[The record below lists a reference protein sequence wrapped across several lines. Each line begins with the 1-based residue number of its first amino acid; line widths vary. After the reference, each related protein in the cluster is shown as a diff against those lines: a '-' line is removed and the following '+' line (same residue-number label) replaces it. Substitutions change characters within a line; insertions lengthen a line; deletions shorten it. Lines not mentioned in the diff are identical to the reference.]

1 MKKLQLGLYARIAL
15 SVTVLIA
22 LAMFV
27 LGFYLIS
34 DANRKFDRER
44 LQQVTATAKMLA
56 KGSRDAL
63 VSEDYEL
70 LEFWLQSALV
80 GDYYA
85 YAYYSRANGQI
96 LSHTDLSM
104 VAKKSE
110 ALGELKDAQTRKL
123 LYQGRPVM
131 EVVYP
136 ARLGSHHLAN
146 AHVAYFLDQ
155 DTFTD
160 TYNIN
165 KIVILVVVLLGGL
178 LIAILFIVRRH
189 TVPVSQLTDYVTSL
203 SLEDIH
209 KKLDSSLL
217 NSRSEA
223 GDLARAFDS
232 MALRLM
238 TAFQELKNDELHLK
252 KLVEERT
259 RNLSEANRELEA
271 FSYSVSHDLRAPLRA
286 IDGFTEILQ
295 EDYEHLLD
303 EDGRHYIQRIRAGV
317 GRMNEL
323 INAMLQ
329 LSRISRQELDAV
341 TVGIGKLAQE
351 IAENLQESDKQR
363 NIEFVIDQ
371 ELYAAGDISLLRI
384 MLENLLGNAWKYTA
398 RVEHA
403 VVEFGMRRE
412 GDEQIFFLRDNGA
425 GFDMAYA
432 DKLFAVFGRLH
443 QDDEFEGSG
452 VGLATVERII
462 RRHGGRIWAESEP
475 GKGAVFFFTLASST
489 VANS

>member
-131 EVVYP
+131 EIVYP

-259 RNLSEANRELEA
+259 QNLSEANRELEA

-363 NIEFVIDQ
+363 NIEFIIDQ

-403 VVEFGMRRE
+403 VVEFGMQRE

-443 QDDEFEGSG
+443 KDDEFEGSG

-489 VANS
+489 ADNS

>member
-1 MKKLQLGLYARIAL
+1 MSRLRFGLYARIAL

-22 LAMFV
+22 LAMFI
-27 LGFYLIS
+27 LGSYLIS
-34 DANRKFDRER
+34 DASRKFNRER
-44 LQQVTATAKMLA
+44 LQQVTASAKMLA

-70 LEFWLQSALV
+70 LEFWLQSVLV
-80 GDYYA
+80 SDYYA
-85 YAYYSRANGQI
+85 YAYYSRPGGQI
-96 LSHTDLSM
+96 LSHTDLAM
-104 VAKKSE
+104 IAKKSE
-110 ALGELKDAQTRKL
+110 ALGELKDMLKRKL

-136 ARLGSHHLAN
+136 VRLGNYYLAN

-160 TYNIN
+160 TYNIR
-165 KIVILVVVLLGGL
+165 KIVILVLVLLGGL
-178 LIAILFIVRRH
+178 LGAILFIVRRH
-189 TVPVSQLTDYVTSL
+189 TVPVSQLTNYVTSL

-209 KKLDSSLL
+209 KKLDSELL
-217 NSRSEA
+217 NSRSET

-238 TAFQELKNDELHLK
+238 TAFQELKDEELHLK
-252 KLVEERT
+252 ELVEERT
-259 RNLSEANRELEA
+259 KNLSEANRELKA

-303 EDGRHYIQRIRAGV
+303 EEGRHYIERIRAGV
-317 GRMNEL
+317 RRMNEL
-323 INAMLQ
+323 IEAMLQ
-329 LSRISRQELDAV
+329 LSRISRQELDTA
-341 TVGIGKLAQE
+341 TVGIGKLART
-351 IAENLQESDKQR
+351 IADSLQENDSQR
-363 NIEFVIDQ
+363 DVEFIIDE
-371 ELYAAGDISLLRI
+371 ELYVVADIQLLRI
-384 MLENLLGNAWKYTA
+384 MLENLLANAWKYTA
-398 RVEHA
+398 RVKHA
-403 VVEFGMRRE
+403 VIEFGMRCE
-412 GDEQIFFLRDNGA
+412 GNEEVFFLRDNGV

-443 QDDEFEGSG
+443 KEDEFEGSG

-462 RRHGGRIWAESEP
+462 RRHGGRVWAESKP
-475 GKGAVFFFTLASST
+475 GKGAVFYFTLRPSAGVES
-489 VANS
+489 

>member
-1 MKKLQLGLYARIAL
+1 MSKLRFGLYARISL
-15 SVTVLIA
+15 SVMILIA
-22 LAMFV
+22 LAMFI
-27 LGFYLIS
+27 LGSYLIS
-34 DANRKFDRER
+34 DANKKFDRER
-44 LQQVTATAKMLA
+44 LQQVTASALMLA
-56 KGSRDAL
+56 NGSRDAL
-63 VSEDYEL
+63 VSEDFEL
-70 LEFWLQSALV
+70 LEFWLHSVLV
-80 GDYYA
+80 SDYYA

-96 LSHTDLSM
+96 LSHTNLSM

-110 ALGELKDAQTRKL
+110 ALGELKDTLTRKL

-155 DTFTD
+155 DTFSD
-160 TYNIN
+160 TYDIR

-189 TVPVSQLTDYVTSL
+189 TVPVRQLTDYVTSL
-203 SLEDIH
+203 PLEEIR
-209 KKLDSSLL
+209 KKLDSDLL
-217 NSRSEA
+217 DSHNEV

-238 TAFQELKNDELHLK
+238 TAFQELKDEELHLK
-252 KLVEERT
+252 ELVEERT

-303 EDGRHYIQRIRAGV
+303 KEGSHYIQRIRAGV
-317 GRMNEL
+317 RRMNEL
-323 INAMLQ
+323 IGAMLQ
-329 LSRISRQELDAV
+329 LSRISRQELDTV
-341 TVGIGKLAQE
+341 TVGIGKLART
-351 IAENLQESDKQR
+351 IADNLQESDKQR
-363 NIEFVIDQ
+363 DVEFIID
-371 ELYAAGDISLLRI
+371 EDLYVAADIQLLRI
-384 MLENLLGNAWKYTA
+384 VLDNLLANAWKYTA
-398 RVEHA
+398 KVESA
-403 VVEFGMRRE
+403 VIEFGMQRE
-412 GDEQIFFLRDNGA
+412 EKQDVFFLRDNGA

-443 QDDEFEGSG
+443 KEDDFEGSG

-462 RRHGGRIWAESEP
+462 RRHGGRVWAESKP
-475 GKGAVFFFTLASST
+475 GKGAVFFFTLGLST
-489 VANS
+489 GEKS